1 MALSQNEQRKL
12 ARIMQHAP
20 AFGGSIHKTVEHL
33 AKVDNQARNEKDDAE
48 RRLTDGMNQSLEWD
62 ALHGG

>member
-1 MALSQNEQRKL
+1 MTISHDDQKKI

-20 AFGGSIHKTVEHL
+20 AFGGSIRKTIEHL
-33 AKVDNQARNEKDDAE
+33 AKVDNQARSENDDAE